1 MLRRTHRFVAETWLA
16 LLGCSFWLLFAA
28 SMLYL
33 IFWRF

>member
-16 LLGCSFWLLFAA
+16 LLGCLFWLLFAA

-33 IFWRF
+33 IIWRF